1 MIYPKGYENYTLNEK
16 IIYAKGWNA
25 AIQSAAKIAS
35 EHSRWIGSSNYANTI
50 DNKDIENKIK
60 QLDVS
65 MKATDD

>member
-25 AIQSAAKIAS
+25 AIQCAAKIAK
-35 EHSRWIGSSNYANTI
+35 EHSRWIGSDNYANPI
-50 DNKDIENKIK
+50 DNLEISNKIK
-60 QLDVS
+60 KLDVS